1 MVYYEDYRLKVIDNG
16 NGRYDIHDNKFGGRA
31 IHKNMSKEWTDDFIQ
46 SVLRK
51 RRKRNPIN
59 PEVIKNDTESEE
71 SLQLKRQ
78 ASNNLR
84 QQLIESGN
92 FDSDTIEKIID
103 TFDKT
108 ADAYIFH
115 KKQR

>member
-1 MVYYEDYRLKVIDNG
+1 MVCKKWYGKFAWYFCRFGSGGLRLT
-16 NGRYDIHDNKFGGRA
+16 
-31 IHKNMSKEWTDDFIQ
+31 KESD
-46 SVLRK
+46 
-51 RRKRNPIN
+51 
-59 PEVIKNDTESEE
+59 E
-71 SLQLKRQ
+71 SLQLKIQ

-108 ADAYIFH
+108 ADGYIFH
-115 KKQR
+115 KKQQ